1 MLAVRHRSS
10 LVPTS
15 IPLAWGRSGVAIPN
29 RIGSEPRLDFTRIRV
44 EWQTKRFNFSITNE
58 YRSPRGLNASPID
71 LRGRPPEHT
80 QVTWPQSK
88 ALEDL
93 DQFGRSEYTFD
104 AVFLRDACSC
114 ERCVDPSTTQKTFD
128 SADIPYDI
136 RPKSLERDDDGIV
149 RIVWEPDILGFE
161 GHVSVYGP
169 SFDFTNRNLQSR
181 LVSTSSMLDWP
192 IRWDSKRMSERQLTV
207 DYADYMSSSSVLL
220 SSLRHLFEFGLLFI
234 HSIPFDTDA
243 VSHIARRIGPVKETL
258 YGSTWDVRSVPSAKN
273 VAYTSSHLGF
283 HMVSRDRVASNF
295 RVLNHTNRI
304 CCTLIT
310 LPVCRFCIVSNAA
323 RQGGKASSVTLFER

>member
-15 IPLAWGRSGVAIPN
+15 IPLAWVKSDRALPN
-29 RIGSEPRLDFTRIRV
+29 SVGSEYRLDFTRIRF
-44 EWQTKRFNFSITNE
+44 EWQTKRFSFSITKENH
-58 YRSPRGLNASPID
+58 S
-71 LRGRPPEHT
+71 LRGSKISRSLSKIRPPKYT
-80 QVTWPQSK
+80 QVTGPQSK
-88 ALEDL
+88 AFVGL
-93 DQFGRSEYTFD
+93 DRFDESEYTFD

-136 RPKSLERDDDGIV
+136 RPKSLERDDDGTV
-149 RIVWEPDILGFE
+149 RILWEPDIPGFE
-161 GHVSVYGP
+161 GHVSVYRP
-169 SFDFTNRNLQSR
+169 LFHLTNRNLRSR
-181 LVSTSSMLDWP
+181 LVSTSSMLERP
-192 IRWDSKRMSERQLTV
+192 ILWDSKRMSERQLTV

-220 SSLRHLFEFGLLFI
+220 SSLHHLFRFGLLFI

-283 HMVSRDRVASNF
+283 HMVSRDRVTSNF
-295 RVLNHTNRI
+295 RTLNHTNRT

-310 LPVCRFCIVSNAA
+310 LPACRFCIVLNPA
-323 RQGGKASSVTLFER
+323 RRGGKASSVTLFEP